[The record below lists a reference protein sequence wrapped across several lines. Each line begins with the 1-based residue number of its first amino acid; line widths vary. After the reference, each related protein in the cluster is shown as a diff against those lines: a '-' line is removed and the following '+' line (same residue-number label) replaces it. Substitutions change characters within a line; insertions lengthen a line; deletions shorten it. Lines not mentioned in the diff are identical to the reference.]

1 MIRQLLALALLY
13 GFWLPPLVAGLW
25 MAGRRQRVLNLPFA
39 VVGWSLIWVVS
50 LYLLFPSYVP
60 KPKGPTDHYFLR
72 GLLLVACLF
81 TFATVVVLPVSAIAC
96 WIGTLR
102 GTLAGDKLKFGLSLI
117 IFALI
122 QLLFVLFLLAR

>member
-25 MAGRRQRVLNLPFA
+25 MAGRRQRVLNLPLTA
-39 VVGWSLIWVVS
+39 VGWSLIWVVF
-50 LYLLFPSYVP
+50 LYLLFPPYV
-60 KPKGPTDHYFLR
+60 PKGPTAYYVNM
-72 GLLLVACLF
+72 LLLVACLL

-96 WIGTLR
+96 WIATLR
-102 GTLAGDKLKFGLSLI
+102 GTPAGDKLKFGLSLV

-122 QLLFVLFLLAR
+122 QVLFVAYLIVC